1 MEKFSSFITEQKEES
16 YKLIIFNHSA
26 EMVRDVKDTSLGE
39 LIKLLNNSAKKVGI
53 EIYNVDFVGL
63 YVSEKNGKKFINS
76 FPFDDNGDV
85 ILPDQSDRLVCL
97 PSSANS
103 SLKCTM

>member
-1 MEKFSSFITEQKEES
+1 MEKFKSFITEEEKEQS

-39 LIKLLNNSAKKVGI
+39 LIKLLNDSAKKVDI

-63 YVSEKNGKKFINS
+63 YVSEKNGKKFLNS
-76 FPFDDNGDV
+76 FPFTKSHNQKKMV
-85 ILPDQSDRLVCL
+85 SVQFSSCCL
-97 PSSANS
+97 
-103 SLKCTM
+103 LKGPITS